1 MSQSSVAQKGR
12 KYAERLQGV
21 IPGKEIHSMKWMRDI
36 LNQQLICQRR
46 IYSA

>member
-36 LNQQLICQRR
+36 LNQQLIC
-46 IYSA
+46 